1 MGDDSLQIIILI
13 ILIAM
18 SAFFSAT
25 ETAFTCVN
33 RTRIMTLAQDGNKKA
48 KSIMFVCDNY
58 DKFLSTTLVGNN
70 IVNIAASSIAT
81 IAFTRWLNGSNELG
95 ATVSTVVM
103 TILILVFGEI
113 SPKSLAKDFSEEWTM
128 KAVGIVRFLMVVL
141 TPITFAFSLWKALL
155 AKIFKK
161 ADAAT
166 VTEDEIIT
174 MVDEAQND
182 GEIDEHEGE
191 LIRNAIDFGDLE
203 VSEILKPRVDIVAVP
218 VDMPFENIMK
228 TFKSSGFSRL
238 PVYDDTIDNI
248 IGIIHEKDFGRFLH
262 EGRKNIKSIINKPL
276 FITEST
282 KISKLLRKLQSEKT
296 HIAIVVDEYGGTAGL
311 VTLEDVLEILVGEI
325 WDEHDKV
332 VPDYKE
338 IGEDTYIVNGTS
350 SLMDIEDIY
359 VFPEET
365 YDDNVTVNGWVLE
378 NLQKMPEVGDT
389 FDFANLTV
397 EVLEVKDRRAEK
409 VKLTVNKIES
419 DEEENDADNG
429 ENLTDSSDGDDKKR
443 SDEDDDGALLADA
456 VSAK

>member
-1 MGDDSLQIIILI
+1 MGDDSLQIILLI

-18 SAFFSAT
+18 SAFFSAS

-33 RTRIMTLAQDGNKKA
+33 RTRMMTLAQDGNKKA
-48 KSIMFVCDNY
+48 KSVMFVCDNY
-58 DKFLSTTLVGNN
+58 DKFLSTILVGNN

-81 IAFTRWLNGSNELG
+81 IAFTRWMNGSSELG
-95 ATVSTVVM
+95 ATVSTIVM
-103 TILILVFGEI
+103 TVVILIFGEI
-113 SPKSLAKDFSEEWTM
+113 SPKGLAKDFSEVVTM
-128 KAVGIVRFLMVVL
+128 NTVGIVRFLMVFL

-161 ADAAT
+161 KELAT

-174 MVDEAQND
+174 MVDEAQSD

-218 VDMPFENIMK
+218 VDMPLEDIMK
-228 TFKSSGFSRL
+228 TFKTSGFSRL

-332 VPDYKE
+332 VSDYKK
-338 IGEDTYIVNGTS
+338 IGDDTYIVNGTS

-359 VFPEET
+359 VFPEQT
-365 YDDNVTVNGWVLE
+365 YDENVTVNGWVLE

-389 FDFANLTV
+389 FEFANLAV

-409 VKLTVNKIES
+409 VKLTVHEIES
-419 DEEENDADNG
+419 EGD
-429 ENLTDSSDGDDKKR
+429 DSSDETSVA
-443 SDEDDDGALLADA
+443 SDELSSDADGDS
-456 VSAK
+456 SAETNNRPVATAK

>member
-1 MGDDSLQIIILI
+1 M
-13 ILIAM
+13 
-18 SAFFSAT
+18 
-25 ETAFTCVN
+25 
-33 RTRIMTLAQDGNKKA
+33 
-48 KSIMFVCDNY
+48 
-58 DKFLSTTLVGNN
+58 
-70 IVNIAASSIAT
+70 
-81 IAFTRWLNGSNELG
+81 
-95 ATVSTVVM
+95 
-103 TILILVFGEI
+103 
-113 SPKSLAKDFSEEWTM
+113 
-128 KAVGIVRFLMVVL
+128 
-141 TPITFAFSLWKALL
+141 
-155 AKIFKK
+155 
-161 ADAAT
+161 
-166 VTEDEIIT
+166 
-174 MVDEAQND
+174 
-182 GEIDEHEGE
+182 
-191 LIRNAIDFGDLE
+191 
-203 VSEILKPRVDIVAVP
+203 VAVP
-218 VDMPFENIMK
+218 VDMPFEDIMK

-248 IGIIHEKDFGRFLH
+248 IGVIHEKDFGRFLH

-332 VPDYKE
+332 VPDYKK

-389 FDFANLTV
+389 FDFANLSV

-409 VKLTVNKIES
+409 VKLTVNKVDT
-419 DEEENDADNG
+419 DEEDSGDAEDNENVKHSVEDPDDAP
-429 ENLTDSSDGDDKKR
+429 
-443 SDEDDDGALLADA
+443 LAEA